1 MTLFAP
7 ARFRLGD
14 DEARQA
20 LAGFD
25 RLATVVVSGPA
36 GLAAA
41 HVPLIYE
48 DGHLRGHIARANL
61 IASCAPCDALVI
73 CLGPEAYVSP
83 NWYPT
88 KAEDGRAVPTWNYTA
103 IHAAGPMTLME
114 DPADLRANLEALS
127 DRHEHGRADRWR
139 VSDAPADYIAQL
151 MKGIVGID
159 VEVRSVV
166 GKAKLSQDKP
176 AANFES
182 VLNALTASA
191 DPRDRAVANL
201 MRTLT
206 PQSSQ

>member
-25 RLATVVVSGPA
+25 RLATIVVSGPA

-61 IASCAPCDALVI
+61 VASYAPCDALVI

-83 NWYPT
+83 NWYPS
-88 KAEDGRAVPTWNYTA
+88 KAQDGRAVPTWNYTA
-103 IHAAGPMTLME
+103 IHASGPMALME

-127 DRHEHGRADRWR
+127 DRYEQGRPDRWR

-151 MKGIVGID
+151 IKGIVGID
-159 VEVRSVV
+159 IEVCNVV
-166 GKAKLSQDKP
+166 GKVKLSQDKP
-176 AANFES
+176 AANFEG
-182 VLNALTASA
+182 VLNALAASA
-191 DPRDRAVANL
+191 DPRDQAVADL
-201 MRTLT
+201 MRALT
-206 PQSSQ
+206 PRSSR

>member
-7 ARFRLGD
+7 TRFRLGD

-61 IASCAPCDALVI
+61 VASYAPCDALVI

-83 NWYPT
+83 NWYPS
-88 KAEDGRAVPTWNYTA
+88 KAQDGRAVPTWNYTA
-103 IHAAGPMTLME
+103 IHASGPLTLME
-114 DPADLRANLEALS
+114 SLADIRANFEALS
-127 DRHEHGRADRWR
+127 DRHEQGRPNRWR

-151 MKGIVGID
+151 VKGIVGID
-159 VEVRSVV
+159 IEVCNVV

-176 AANFES
+176 AANFEG
-182 VLNALTASA
+182 VLNALAASA
-191 DPRDRAVANL
+191 DPRDQAVADV
-201 MRTLT
+201 MRALT
-206 PQSSQ
+206 PRSSQ